1 MADTR
6 GEIISFHSLCVTV
19 LIHHAVVTSVSTF
32 AKSLPILPANNLAV
46 LGDANA
52 RRRNPKYLSYFLIFY
67 LEYFTRTSV
76 RIYERRH
83 IYLVKSDYQFN
94 SGIK

>member
-19 LIHHAVVTSVSTF
+19 LIHYAVVTSVSTF
-32 AKSLPILPANNLAV
+32 TKSLPILPANNLAV

-52 RRRNPKYLSYFLIFY
+52 RRRNSKYLSYFLCKNIWALLYILSIISY
-67 LEYFTRTSV
+67 LQK
-76 RIYERRH
+76 I
-83 IYLVKSDYQFN
+83 LN
-94 SGIK
+94 